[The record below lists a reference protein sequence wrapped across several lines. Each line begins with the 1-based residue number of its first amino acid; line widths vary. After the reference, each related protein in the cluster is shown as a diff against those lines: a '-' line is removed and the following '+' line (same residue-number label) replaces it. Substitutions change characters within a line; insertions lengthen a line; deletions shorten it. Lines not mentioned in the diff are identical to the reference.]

1 VARLGRVELAKE
13 VEQNISNRA
22 HGFPPV
28 TKRGSFVRSKTS
40 SFSLHFFDCAFSC
53 FRGVQFFFKTTNL
66 LRQSGV
72 LGVFLI
78 VMDAWRCMAKS
89 MMEDFLSRSG
99 VLVTKRKRRSLFDAL
114 FMTLVFRFSFSDTLL
129 FLFLPF
135 AGVLSGCLLQMALI
149 VR

>member
-1 VARLGRVELAKE
+1 
-13 VEQNISNRA
+13 
-22 HGFPPV
+22 
-28 TKRGSFVRSKTS
+28 
-40 SFSLHFFDCAFSC
+40 
-53 FRGVQFFFKTTNL
+53 
-66 LRQSGV
+66 
-72 LGVFLI
+72 
-78 VMDAWRCMAKS
+78 
-89 MMEDFLSRSG
+89 MEDFLSRSG